1 MHGLYSLFG
10 LIITGLHIVNSPT
23 STLPLTIM
31 LSVFF
36 FCQQKLSRHFLC
48 ICYVG
53 CRHCPCGMQ
62 LRAETIHEQFNG
74 RMEWQGTK
82 KSDIQSGTIYIHNM
96 TFNDTGTYRCT
107 FQRTIFLVQNDVH
120 HIVEKHVEL
129 SVVKVANREITS
141 LISEL
146 MMYVLILVLQLW
158 LILVLVSCYKKI
170 SKEYE
175 AREAKLAPREETN
188 ELLEKEDPRLL
199 S

>member
-1 MHGLYSLFG
+1 
-10 LIITGLHIVNSPT
+10 
-23 STLPLTIM
+23 M
-31 LSVFF
+31 LSQCHGGCSEVDSLTEAVAGEGFSLK
-36 FCQQKLSRHFLC
+36 CISCKKREEVSARATVDWHFKPLGEKQYWH
-48 ICYVG
+48 IFHYD
-53 CRHCPCGMQ
+53 HP
-62 LRAETIHEQFNG
+62 RAETIHEQFNG

-170 SKEYE
+170 SNEYE
-175 AREAKLAPREETN
+175 AREAKLAPMSLT
-188 ELLEKEDPRLL
+188 P
-199 S
+199 